1 MTVRAHVQMAALKL
15 GHRRLKLQR
24 LALQGRAAAPAPSI
38 PLDIYVTAVWI
49 HLFADCAALPSLCPL
64 QNFINAALAA
74 GAGGHKTASYFYF
87 IPPHWLQNTF
97 KDLPLVSICNIPRR
111 YSG

>member
-1 MTVRAHVQMAALKL
+1 MTVCAQVQMAALKL

-24 LALQGRAAAPAPSI
+24 SALQGRAAAPAPSI
-38 PLDIYVTAVWI
+38 PLDIYVTGVWI

-74 GAGGHKTASYFYF
+74 GAGGVGAQNSLLFLFYSSPLASKHFQGS
-87 IPPHWLQNTF
+87 PPG
-97 KDLPLVSICNIPRR
+97 I
-111 YSG
+111 YM